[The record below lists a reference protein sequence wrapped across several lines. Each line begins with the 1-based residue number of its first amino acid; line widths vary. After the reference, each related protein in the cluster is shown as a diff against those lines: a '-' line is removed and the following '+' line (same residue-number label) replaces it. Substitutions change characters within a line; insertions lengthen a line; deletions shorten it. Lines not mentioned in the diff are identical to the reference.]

1 MLYND
6 GILGGLNMTQTELA
20 IKKVKKQISEIKI
33 LERKEKQK
41 LEDNELKLSKMIIY
55 LQLLKSRTL

>member
-1 MLYND
+1 
-6 GILGGLNMTQTELA
+6 MTQTELA